1 MAASTERT
9 GRAQGTDKGALHRL
23 LGRLSRKAST
33 APDDLSHGELDQP
46 PVAKVATAPMRV
58 PVTLSGTITMIT
70 INPRGVNRWL
80 EAVLDDGTGE
90 VTLIWM
96 GRRLVR
102 GINAGRTLQVTGTI
116 TLLDGRRVIYNPNYS
131 LKP

>member
-1 MAASTERT
+1 MPFSTPETAA
-9 GRAQGTDKGALHRL
+9 LV
-23 LGRLSRKAST
+23 ASV
-33 APDDLSHGELDQP
+33 L
-46 PVAKVATAPMRV
+46 
-58 PVTLSGTITMIT
+58 ITMIT

-90 VTLIWM
+90 VPLIWM